1 VSDLTVSDVK
11 KYLDV
16 IHNAD
21 DDKLQMLLDA
31 AEDEAL
37 QFLDRPNLTDWR
49 TCAEI
54 RCDEVLSESASEVA
68 SEISMP
74 ASVRL
79 AILILV
85 QASYQSAPG
94 QLRHE
99 AEQLR
104 DIAEKK
110 LYPYRCRLGV

>member
-1 VSDLTVSDVK
+1 MSDITLNDVK
-11 KYLDV
+11 NYLDV

-37 QFLDRPNLTDWR
+37 QFLDRDNLTDWGPC
-49 TCAEI
+49 CAEA
-54 RCDEVLSESASEVA
+54 VSESESVSEA
-68 SEISMP
+68 SMP

-85 QASYQSAPG
+85 QASYQAGPG
-94 QLRHE
+94 QMRHE